1 MFKERHAH
9 KNKIF
14 FTSRILLLSSVRVF
28 YTEAHRQTRLVE
40 QNMLK
45 TKMKTTLKQITGVVS
60 GKPYRQTCH
69 T

>member
-28 YTEAHRQTRLVE
+28 YTEAHRQTRRVE
-40 QNMLK
+40 QNMLNTKNENHIK
-45 TKMKTTLKQITGVVS
+45 TDNRRCIG
-60 GKPYRQTCH
+60 
-69 T
+69 